1 MKKEPEI
8 QKQHRL
14 SQVYLKKFG
23 FEENDN
29 WKISVLKLGNESTGI
44 HLISEFTTEIN
55 IFDYPFSDPEIKRH
69 FENTSNK
76 VENFY
81 NRVLNNIQNQKR
93 ITPRDK
99 DLLNNFVPNL
109 LCRTSHFRNFIKLL
123 LEDKK
128 TKKKLLDEITLFQ
141 EDNRQTEFLLEIF
154 EPNNHLNITIGTLM
168 NHLVHVFRSFKKVVL
183 KAPDSYSWLTTDNP
197 VIIDKQDNY
206 EWIIPIEAEIYFP
219 LSKKY
224 CLFLFNSNSDKKNN
238 KLRNLKI
245 DKVNLVDYG
254 TFDSINKIIVH
265 NIDQYLIFSEKMNP
279 TKI

>member
-1 MKKEPEI
+1 M
-8 QKQHRL
+8 
-14 SQVYLKKFG
+14 KKFG
-23 FEENDN
+23 FQENDN
-29 WKISVLKLGNESTGI
+29 WKISVLKAGNESTENR
-44 HLISEFTTEIN
+44 LISEFTTEIN
-55 IFDYPFSDPEIKRH
+55 IFDYPFADPEIKRH

-81 NRVLNNIQNQKR
+81 NRVLNNIDNQKK
-93 ITPRDK
+93 ITPQDK

-109 LCRTSHFRNFIKLL
+109 LCRTSHFRSFIKLL

-154 EPNNHLNITIGTLM
+154 EPENHLNITIGTLM
-168 NHLVHVFRSFKKVVL
+168 NHLVHVFRSFKKVIL
-183 KAPDSYSWLTTDNP
+183 KAPDNYNWLTTDNP

-224 CLFLFNSNSDKKNN
+224 CLFLFHSNSEKKNN

-245 DKVNLVDYG
+245 EKLNSVDYE

-265 NIDQYLIFSEKMNP
+265 NIDQYLIFSENIKP
-279 TKI
+279 TKV